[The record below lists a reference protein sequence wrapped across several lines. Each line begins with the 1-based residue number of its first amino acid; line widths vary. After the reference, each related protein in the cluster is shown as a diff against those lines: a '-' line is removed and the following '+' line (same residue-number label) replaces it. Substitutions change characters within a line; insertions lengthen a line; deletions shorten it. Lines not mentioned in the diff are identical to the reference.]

1 MKVIVCDKCFNIPKI
16 TIANKNQIELECSI
30 CNTIESLNLEY
41 FNRFI
46 NIKENDDLFKLPKC
60 NYSKNH
66 SAQAIL
72 YCFKCS
78 KYLCNDCL
86 NIHNEIFEE
95 RGHITIKQKMNH
107 QYHCRK
113 KGHEENVLNYFC
125 TKCNNYLCC
134 FCKCEHPKEYKYD
147 FGDDESK

>member
-72 YCFKCS
+72 Y
-78 KYLCNDCL
+78 L
-86 NIHNEIFEE
+86 
-95 RGHITIKQKMNH
+95 
-107 QYHCRK
+107 K
-113 KGHEENVLNYFC
+113 KE
-125 TKCNNYLCC
+125 
-134 FCKCEHPKEYKYD
+134 D
-147 FGDDESK
+147 I